1 MDESK
6 LLKYFEGTA
15 TGKETE
21 DIEAWF
27 QISKSNEDRFYQLK
41 AQYIASKFKE
51 TSDQIDLNSKWKQFQ
66 IKTQNKSIYK
76 FRSPL
81 LKYAASIILV
91 VGLGA
96 LFYLFQGIYDQ
107 SPIPYSDDKVITLQL
122 GNGETILME
131 ESGQLSI
138 KNSKGQVIGNQ
149 LGGRLTYLSK
159 KGNNDGGNP
168 SFNTLK
174 VPYAKRF
181 EVILPDGSEV
191 TLNAGSSLTYPTS
204 FDHMETRS
212 VTLSGEAFF
221 KVKKDADQP
230 FIVKADLMNIRVLG
244 TEFNVSSYPEDPLV
258 QTALVEGKV
267 SIYNNDSSY
276 DERATVLLPGELA
289 NWDKSGNEIQVKK
302 TELDMYTAWLSGKI
316 IFRNISFPNIIKKL
330 ERHYDVEIVNSQGTF
345 ETEYYSA
352 SFDVETIDEVMETF
366 KRAYGLQYEIKGNKI
381 FIHH

>member
-15 TGKETE
+15 TREETE
-21 DIEAWF
+21 AIEAWI
-27 QISKSNEDRFYQLK
+27 QVSSSNENRFYQLK

-51 TSDQIDLNSKWKQFQ
+51 TSDQIDLNTKWQQFQ
-66 IKTQNKSIYK
+66 NKTQNKSIYK

-81 LKYAASIILV
+81 LKYAASVTLLV
-91 VGLGA
+91 ALGA
-96 LFYLFQGIYDQ
+96 LFYLFQGIPDQ

-131 ESGQLSI
+131 ESAQLSI
-138 KNSKGQVIGNQ
+138 KDSKGQVIGNQ
-149 LGGRLTYLSK
+149 QGGRLSYLSK
-159 KGNNDGGNP
+159 KGNGDEGPP
-168 SFNTLK
+168 SYNTLK

-204 FDHMETRS
+204 FDDMETRS

-267 SIYNNDSSY
+267 SIYGNESEYEDTAY
-276 DERATVLLPGELA
+276 ILRPGELA
-289 NWDKSGNEIQVKK
+289 NWDKDSEKIQINK
-302 TELDMYTAWLSGKI
+302 TELDMYTAWLNGKI
-316 IFRNISFPNIIKKL
+316 IFRNVAFPNIIKKL
-330 ERHYDVEIVNSQGTF
+330 ERHYDVEIVNSQGAF
-345 ETEYYSA
+345 ETEYFSA
-352 SFDVETIDEVMETF
+352 SFDVETIEEVMETF
-366 KRAYGLQYEIKGNKI
+366 KKAYGLQYEINGNKI
-381 FIHH
+381 IIHH